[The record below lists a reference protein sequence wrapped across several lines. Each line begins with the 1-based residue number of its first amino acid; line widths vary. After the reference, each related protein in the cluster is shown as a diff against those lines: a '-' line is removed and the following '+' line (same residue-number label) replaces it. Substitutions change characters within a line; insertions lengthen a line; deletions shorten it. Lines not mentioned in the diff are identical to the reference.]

1 MSGIQ
6 MILQPTCFLQTC
18 AIACFIDDWFLAE
31 FHYTAQQRVVC
42 VLLGM
47 FDLWLPYD
55 SGESAFSFSFFFL
68 NQELLKLTIVYFCHF
83 SEESSEYV
91 YAVLVWPC

>member
-1 MSGIQ
+1 

-47 FDLWLPYD
+47 FDL
-55 SGESAFSFSFFFL
+55 
-68 NQELLKLTIVYFCHF
+68 
-83 SEESSEYV
+83 
-91 YAVLVWPC
+91 

>member
-1 MSGIQ
+1 LLLVNVRHTDDITTS
-6 MILQPTCFLQTC
+6 LLSSDTC
-18 AIACFIDDWFLAE
+18 ATDCFIDDWFLAE

-55 SGESAFSFSFFFL
+55 
-68 NQELLKLTIVYFCHF
+68 K
-83 SEESSEYV
+83 
-91 YAVLVWPC
+91 